1 MIRKQ
6 KKAIIGGQIKDY
18 AIRNF
23 IEVMAMIFLYSSTKF
38 ISISLL
44 MLLLNSKALFI
55 YLFQT
60 IYNRK
65 FPPISF
71 CICCVLSFIGMVL
84 VISPSK
90 SSQQHS
96 EQIKGNFFG
105 ICLCCFGTVMIG
117 LADTYLY
124 LRGNHKQATKW
135 TRIKIC
141 CTMVFS
147 IWLEPLLLKLS
158 RRTIL

>member
-1 MIRKQ
+1 MFTGCLSLFRLKKRK
-6 KKAIIGGQIKDY
+6 KDIVSSSIKDLVIPNGID
-18 AIRNF
+18 ALGVILIN
-23 IEVMAMIFLYSSTKF
+23 VSTKY
-38 ISISLL
+38 ISISLF
-44 MLLLNSKALFI
+44 MIIFNSKALFI

-147 IWLEPLLLKLS
+147 I
-158 RRTIL
+158 

>member
-1 MIRKQ
+1 MISVSFYRLKKQ

-96 EQIKGNFFG
+96 EKIEGNSFLNFFG
-105 ICLCCFGTVMIG
+105 ICLCLLGTIMSG

-124 LRGNHKQATKW
+124 LRGNHKQAPKW
-135 TRIKIC
+135 TRIE
-141 CTMVFS
+141 
-147 IWLEPLLLKLS
+147 L
-158 RRTIL
+158 